1 MVLAANHVIRLESF
15 VDRDDELKIIQAKLD
30 AIKTG
35 SHLFDFIIRI
45 SGVPGIGKSTLL
57 HKVKE
62 TAEQQNINTISI
74 KYEESV
80 EKLYIIK
87 KISDQMFSDAA
98 DWQDALKTYNED
110 QTRKYN
116 FDCLIDVFAL
126 NLSKKLEN
134 TPLVLL
140 IDDSHYIDEDS
151 QDIMEDLLE
160 RIYNKNR
167 MLLVIAGRADLRWKS
182 FELRRRTRAISLDCF
197 QEKDTA
203 QLLSESNPVLSK
215 KVFGLTHG
223 YPLASVKAYQWVFD
237 NLEPTASD
245 FFNQLENREI
255 DLIFDLVNTI
265 LTDRILTH
273 ISDKETRNKI
283 DGLLKKVCPLR
294 RFDDILLD
302 DFLPAIEPDK
312 SIERNTLTTRSYIR
326 LMAISTYIVQ
336 WNSTKMA
343 YSLDYSMRRLFAL
356 EMKFRNKPML
366 IKIHAFMMNWYQ
378 KAIDESSDKSA
389 PHTVLYLIEH
399 IFHFAYFSQLT
410 NKIEQLGFEIQK
422 KIAQQ
427 FEGYY
432 PREKNH
438 FFEEFRK
445 DAELIE
451 LLGDNSEQLKT
462 FVESQLK

>member
-1 MVLAANHVIRLESF
+1 MTPLANNIVRLKSF
-15 VDRDDELKIIQAKLD
+15 VDRDEELEIIRAKLE
-30 AIKTG
+30 AIKPG
-35 SHLFDFIIRI
+35 KWLFNFIIRI
-45 SGVPGIGKSTLL
+45 SGIPGIGKSNLL
-57 HKVKE
+57 DKIKT
-62 TAEQQNINTISI
+62 TAEQQNIHTIFI
-74 KYEESV
+74 KYEKDV

-87 KISDQMFSDAA
+87 KISELLFSDTT

-110 QTRKYN
+110 QTRKYSFN
-116 FDCLIDVFAL
+116 RLIDIFAS

-140 IDDSHYIDEDS
+140 IDDSHYIDENS
-151 QDIMEDLLE
+151 QDIMEDVLE

-182 FELRRRTRAISLDCF
+182 FELRRRTQAIPLDCF

-203 QLLSESNPVLSK
+203 QLLSEPNPVLSK
-215 KVFGLTHG
+215 KVYRLTHG
-223 YPLASVKAYQWVFD
+223 YPLASVKAYQWIFD
-237 NLEPTASD
+237 NIELTASD
-245 FFNQLENREI
+245 FNNQLENKEV
-255 DLIFDLVNTI
+255 DLIFDLVNCI
-265 LTDRILTH
+265 LADRILTH
-273 ISDKETRNKI
+273 ISDKEHREKI

-302 DFLPAIEPDK
+302 DFLPVIEPNK
-312 SIERNTLTTRSYIR
+312 FIERNTMATRSYIR
-326 LMAISTYIVQ
+326 QMAIATYIVQ
-336 WNSTKMA
+336 WNSAKMA

-366 IKIHAFMMNWYQ
+366 INIHKSMMDWYQ
-378 KAIDESSDKSA
+378 KAIDDSSDKSA

-399 IFHFAYFSQLT
+399 IFHFAHFSQLT
-410 NKIEQLGFEIQK
+410 NTIEQMGFEIQK
-422 KIAQQ
+422 KIARQ

-438 FFEEFRK
+438 FYEEFRN

-451 LLGDNSEQLKT
+451 LLGDNSDQLKNV
-462 FVESQLK
+462 VESKLK